1 MYHNQWDT
9 PSCKTVE
16 MWNGLGVTGS
26 DCWGVQG
33 NDASIICQ
41 DVFCWIIWAHFLM
54 VRREHT
60 AICIWLLYETLSICK
75 ARWETQ
81 KGLTKEDVFRCA
93 MCFQSVY
100 PSSPETWT
108 QPQQQSWCN
117 QSSTIAHLS
126 LPLHSLWENRN
137 VKCPASAA
145 SGKNHSMFTNHIWNT
160 GSQLWRNPSWPFSA
174 ELEAAAP
181 GSLCLSDVSVS
192 HASHFLCSHFCAL
205 ETEQALTTATHEAF
219 HSSAAWQCRFLF

>member
-1 MYHNQWDT
+1 
-9 PSCKTVE
+9 

-60 AICIWLLYETLSICK
+60 AICIWLLYETLGICK

-174 ELEAAAP
+174 ELEAALLAA
-181 GSLCLSDVSVS
+181 SAFQMSVS
-192 HASHFLCSHFCAL
+192 ATPPTFCAPTSVL
-205 ETEQALTTATHEAF
+205 WRLSRHLPQLHTKLSTPALLGNADSF
-219 HSSAAWQCRFLF
+219 FSC